1 MNDARTM
8 LGKNQINTNTQL
20 QTVSN
25 DAMNDARTM
34 LGKNQINT
42 NTQLQ
47 TVSNDAMNDVRTML
61 EGCRAISYCMK
72 LNWAYLLFE
81 I

>member
-20 QTVSN
+20 QTVSNDAMN

-47 TVSNDAMNDVRTML
+47 TVSNDAMNARQKSNKYKYAML
-61 EGCRAISYCMK
+61 
-72 LNWAYLLFE
+72 
-81 I
+81 